1 MDKGFFGIMPILLCC
16 SCATIKTVD
25 PDRDSITVEYNGAS
39 SYCKSIPRVYSGV
52 SYNVC
57 RMFGEPNHMSAGPSR
72 GVPVIVYDTALSA
85 VADTVVLPY
94 TIFLQV
100 DKGSMKVQ

>member
-1 MDKGFFGIMPILLCC
+1 MNKVFFGIMSLLLCC

-25 PDRDSITVEYNGAS
+25 PHRDRITVEYNGAK
-39 SYCKSIPRVYSGV
+39 SYCKSIPRIYSGV

-57 RMFGEPNHMSAGPSR
+57 RMFGEPKHTSARPSR
-72 GVPVIVYDTALSA
+72 GVPVIFFDTALSA

-94 TIFLQV
+94 TLFLQA
-100 DKGSMKVQ
+100 DKGSIKVQ